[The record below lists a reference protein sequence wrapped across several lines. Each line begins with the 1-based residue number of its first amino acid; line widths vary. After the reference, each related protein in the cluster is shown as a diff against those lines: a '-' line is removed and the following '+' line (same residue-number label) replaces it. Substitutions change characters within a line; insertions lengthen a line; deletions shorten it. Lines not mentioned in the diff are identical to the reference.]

1 MIPASFDYFRPSTV
15 EEALSLIAEH
25 GDDAKVL
32 SGGHSLVPAMKLRLA
47 QPGVIIDIGRIPG
60 LSGIRED
67 GDSIVIGALTIH
79 YQVESSDVVRQ
90 RCPLLAQTAAQIG
103 DVQVRNRG
111 TIGGA
116 LAHADPAADYPA
128 AILALGA
135 EMTAI
140 GPKGRRTIKADDFF
154 VDMLTTALE
163 PNEILTEVRVPATGT
178 NKTAY
183 LKVPQSASGF
193 AIVGVAVNLVT
204 STNGSTACKTA
215 RIGITGL
222 ASRAFR
228 AAGVESELTGKVLNP
243 QSIKSAASK
252 AADGQ
257 DPMSDIHAS
266 ADYRAHLAR
275 IYTQR
280 AIEKAMA

>member
-1 MIPASFDYFRPSTV
+1 MIPASFDYFRPETV
-15 EEALSLIAEH
+15 EEALSLIAQH

-60 LSGIRED
+60 LSGIRAD
-67 GDSIVIGALTIH
+67 GDSIVIGALTTH
-79 YQVESSDVVRQ
+79 YQVESSDLLRDK
-90 RCPLLAQTAAQIG
+90 CPLLAQTAAQIG

-135 EMTAI
+135 EIKAI
-140 GPKGRRTIKADDFF
+140 GPKGQRTIKADDFF

-163 PNEILTEVRVPATGT
+163 PNEILIEVRVPATGA

-204 STNGSTACKTA
+204 SANGSTSCKTA
-215 RIGITGL
+215 RVGITGL
-222 ASRAFR
+222 SSRAFR
-228 AAGVESELTGKVLNP
+228 ASGVENELTGKVLDS

-275 IYTQR
+275 VYTQR

>member
-1 MIPASFDYFRPSTV
+1 MIPASFAYFRPETV
-15 EEALSLIAEH
+15 EDALSLIAQH
-25 GDDAKVL
+25 GDEAKVL

-47 QPGVIIDIGRIPG
+47 QPGVIIDIGRIQG
-60 LSGIRED
+60 LSGIRTD
-67 GDSIVIGALTIH
+67 GDSIVIGALTTH
-79 YQVESSDVVRQ
+79 YQVESSDLLRDK
-90 RCPLLAQTAAQIG
+90 CPLLAQTAAQIG

-135 EMTAI
+135 EIKAI
-140 GPKGRRTIKADDFF
+140 GPKGQRTIKADDFF

-163 PNEILTEVRVPATGT
+163 PNEILTEIRVPATGT

-193 AIVGVAVNLVT
+193 AIVGVAVNLIT
-204 STNGSTACKTA
+204 STNGSTSCKTA
-215 RIGITGL
+215 RVGITGL

-228 AAGVESELTGKVLNP
+228 ASGVENELTGKVLDS

-275 IYTQR
+275 VYTQR
-280 AIEKAMA
+280 AIEKAIA